1 MTITF
6 QIHVWYHKYNV
17 PENLEFVG
25 NVFNAISHIY
35 VSLISLYIHRI
46 LTFSISLIHFIFSSK
61 GDSSSSG
68 TDVYEKTLPKH
79 GDRWFHK
86 FVSVVQKN
94 PGQVIR

>member
-1 MTITF
+1 VMSVFITLRL
-6 QIHVWYHKYNV
+6 VV
-17 PENLEFVG
+17 
-25 NVFNAISHIY
+25 
-35 VSLISLYIHRI
+35 
-46 LTFSISLIHFIFSSK
+46 TFSFSLFHFSSK
-61 GDSSSSG
+61 GGSSSSG